1 MTHELSIPIA
11 FLAGIVSF
19 LSPCV
24 LPLVPGYVSM
34 LSGASIEE
42 LKQEASGELLRRVM
56 RNSFAFVV
64 GFTLVFVILGAT
76 ATWVG
81 HFLRAAPSHFQYRRR
96 NHCDYLRVAPYGFAE
111 DPSIIS

>member
-24 LPLVPGYVSM
+24 LPLVPGYISM

-42 LKQEASGELLRRVM
+42 LKKEASGELLRRVL
-56 RNSFAFVV
+56 RNSLAFVV
-64 GFTLVFVILGAT
+64 GFSVVFVILGAS

-81 HFLRAAPSHFQYRRR
+81 QIPAGAAHRPSTSSPAS
-96 NHCDYLRVAPYGFAE
+96 L
-111 DPSIIS
+111 